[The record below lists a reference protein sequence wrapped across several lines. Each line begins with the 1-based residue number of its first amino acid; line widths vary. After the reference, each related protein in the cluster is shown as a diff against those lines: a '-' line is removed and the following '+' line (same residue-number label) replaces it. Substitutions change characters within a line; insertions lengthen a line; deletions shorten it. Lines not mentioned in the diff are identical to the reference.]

1 MANNGQFTCFSCC
14 PSYKSF
20 FRDKKKPKNERH
32 FELRYLLVGT
42 KWNLYEIKRVPN
54 TIRLVGTN
62 NNLMFFCF
70 VFLMWPCVLLF
81 WIRQVADES
90 TRQQPTTLQQL
101 QAQQQARMRRSSMRR
116 MVRFRMSA
124 GSTGGP
130 SADVDPINVSSASPS
145 GKQQQQ
151 HHARHKRR

>member
-1 MANNGQFTCFSCC
+1 MM
-14 PSYKSF
+14 
-20 FRDKKKPKNERH
+20 
-32 FELRYLLVGT
+32 
-42 KWNLYEIKRVPN
+42 
-54 TIRLVGTN
+54 
-62 NNLMFFCF
+62 MFFFNLALCI
-70 VFLMWPCVLLF
+70 MF

-151 HHARHKRR
+151 QQHHARHKRR